1 MLCYTMLRNQRD
13 SKRIDTTQQLA
24 EHEKP
29 RKPANLFFTTSPRV
43 IARFLYHS
51 RRLVCNIPAGRSQPP
66 LFFSFCKRA
75 ALLLVSVMALQMTL
89 FWLTCLLFPQST
101 AAQHSSVSALNF
113 LWSQFGEAA
122 VRTDSRHANK
132 RNVILM
138 ISDGMGVH
146 GPEAARKFLHG
157 TSLVTK
163 PLYLEQHLLGRLIP
177 HASRP
182 QAGPLDDTAIAC
194 AIDADNDES
203 VGLLA
208 SGLACG
214 SLLEAAKH
222 SGRYLTG
229 MVVTASV
236 TDDTPAA
243 FSAHVRDKKD
253 RDRVA
258 QHQLGDYPLGQSLD
272 LMIGGGRCHFLP
284 ASAVGGCR
292 RDSVDLWEQARARG
306 WTLVD
311 GMDQYRWLDDGR
323 NASLPLMALMAPNGF
338 PYEADRDDYQ
348 VPSLESMTRTA
359 IQALA
364 QATQNSTQGFFLMV
378 EGSRIDDAAHN
389 NELPK
394 YAKEVVAFD
403 KAFQTAMEFAKSS
416 DVETIIISTSNH
428 DTGGIRVGQT
438 AGARL
443 PAFVNTLISNLL
455 QRIPV
460 AATSL
465 LNPTFSSHHSLVK
478 LHNELFQKY
487 IAGARLSKH
496 ELEYV
501 TQQRFRGPDRAS
513 LLRIATADRTQELS
527 REKDLVSWSTDQ
539 HTTDPIAV
547 YGYSNRRKPFAALR
561 AHFAGTGHGT
571 ARVANVLERLMNVSV
586 GEVTYML
593 NQVLDTDEPPIHGSF
608 KGLMEGMLPREHWTG
623 KIWLKPKFDDSAK
636 WQKGT

>member
-1 MLCYTMLRNQRD
+1 MLRNQRD
-13 SKRIDTTQQLA
+13 SKRIDTTRQLA
-24 EHEKP
+24 EHDTP
-29 RKPANLFFTTSPRV
+29 RKPATLYFATNPRSRV
-43 IARFLYHS
+43 IARFLYRS
-51 RRLVCNIPAGRSQPP
+51 RRLGSNLFAGRSKS
-66 LFFSFCKRA
+66 LLFSFCKRA
-75 ALLLVSVMALQMTL
+75 ALLLVLVMALQITL
-89 FWLTCLLFPQST
+89 FWLTCLVFPQST

-113 LWSQFGEAA
+113 FWSQLGET

-146 GPEAARKFLHG
+146 GPEAARKYMHG
-157 TSLVTK
+157 TSLVSN

-177 HASRP
+177 RASRP

-194 AIDADNDES
+194 AVDTDNDES

-253 RDRVA
+253 GDRVA
-258 QHQLGDYPLGQSLD
+258 QHQMGEYPLGQSLD

-284 ASAVGGCR
+284 ASVVGGCR
-292 RDSVDLWEQARARG
+292 RDAVNLWAQARARG

-311 GMDQYRWLDDGR
+311 GMEQYRWLDDR
-323 NASLPLMALMAPNGF
+323 KNASLPLMALMAPNGF
-338 PYEADRDDYQ
+338 PYEADRDDNQ
-348 VPSLESMTRTA
+348 LPSLESMTRTA
-359 IQALA
+359 IQALS

-416 DVETIIISTSNH
+416 DVETIVLSTSNH
-428 DTGGIRVGQT
+428 DTGGIRVDQKD
-438 AGARL
+438 GARL
-443 PAFVNTLISNLL
+443 PPFANTLISNLL
-455 QRIPV
+455 QSLPM
-460 AATSL
+460 AATKSL
-465 LNPTFSSHHSLVK
+465 LNPPFSYHHSLIK

-487 IAGARLSKH
+487 IAGARLSKQ

-501 TQQRFRGPDRAS
+501 TQNRFRGPDRAS
-513 LLRIATADRTQELS
+513 LLRIATPDRTQYLLS
-527 REKDLVSWSTDQ
+527 SNAKEPVSWSTDQ
-539 HTTDPIAV
+539 HTTDPVAV
-547 YGYSNRRKPFAALR
+547 YGYSNRRKAFAALR
-561 AHFAGTGHGT
+561 AHFSGTGHGT
-571 ARVANVLERLMNVSV
+571 ARVASVLERLMDVSV

-623 KIWLKPKFDDSAK
+623 KIWLKPKFADSAK
-636 WQKGT
+636 WQKEI